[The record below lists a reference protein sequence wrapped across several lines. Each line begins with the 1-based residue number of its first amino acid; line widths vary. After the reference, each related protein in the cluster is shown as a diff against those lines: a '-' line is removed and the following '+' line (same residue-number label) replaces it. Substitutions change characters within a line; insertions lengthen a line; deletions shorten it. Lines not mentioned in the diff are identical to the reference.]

1 MVVAINKSQVI
12 ERLTS
17 VAVANTKAAPVVMSR
32 LVDALVLIE
41 PRPPFLPIS
50 VGLGSDD
57 VDLVRDRCHLLD
69 SREMFLHTSTNLFTF
84 FFLR

>member
-1 MVVAINKSQVI
+1 MIVAINKSQVI

-17 VAVANTKAAPVVMSR
+17 VAVANTEAAPVVMSR
-32 LVDALVLIE
+32 LVSSPVFTE

-69 SREMFLHTSTNLFTF
+69 S
-84 FFLR
+84 